1 MKKPGKLKRLVKN
14 LLNYEP
20 ERIYL
25 IGSWTR
31 GEGDDLSD
39 FDLII
44 IKKTQI
50 PFLDRFKE
58 ISKMLV
64 LEEGGVDII
73 VYTPEEFEKM
83 CQQGNAYAEMI
94 IEAGQIIYDKQKKK

>member
-1 MKKPGKLKRLVKN
+1 MKKSGKLKRLVQN

-25 IGSWTR
+25 IGSWAR

-50 PFLDRFKE
+50 PFLDRLKE
-58 ISKMLV
+58 VSKMLG

-73 VYTPEEFEKM
+73 VYTPEELEKM
-83 CQQGNAYAEMI
+83 RQQGNAFAEMI
-94 IEAGQIIYDKQKKK
+94 IEEGQIIYDKQKKK